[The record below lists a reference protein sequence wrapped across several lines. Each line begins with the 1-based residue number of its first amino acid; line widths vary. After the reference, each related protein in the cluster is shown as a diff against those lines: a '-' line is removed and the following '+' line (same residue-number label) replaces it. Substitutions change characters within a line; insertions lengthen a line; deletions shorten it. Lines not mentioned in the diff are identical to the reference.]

1 MALWKIIIY
10 THQVVAIME
19 DELINQ
25 RFEISL
31 QVLTPLS
38 IGAGAEYDWVKGVDF
53 VVKGGKLY
61 HLNLHKIEQAGINI
75 ENLTNAFA
83 QKDAESLLRYLG
95 NRLDSVTDA
104 VFNMPCNSDN
114 DIKAFLHNQ
123 FTGHPVVA
131 GSSLKGAIRS
141 VLFTYLRDKQR
152 YNDEVFGRMNDGTD
166 FMRFIRVSDF
176 EFEKT
181 DLVNTKIYNLHTD
194 NRHNWLGGWKH
205 NFRNG
210 TNTSFSPTGFNT
222 IYECLM
228 PSSEAQGSIMLSK
241 KLFELLTQHGPKQPC
256 FYKKKE
262 LFYHVGNDRYGKN
275 KISPIENL
283 FYQINLHTKDYLE
296 KELLFFTKFN
306 QGENCDRIIDSIKHL
321 TSQVK
326 TCIDNGDSCILK
338 MAAGTGFHS
347 ITGDWQYNDYS
358 NTRYWQKGK
367 DKGKKKYKS
376 RKIAIN
382 GKQFTLMG
390 FVKLSK

>member
-1 MALWKIIIY
+1 
-10 THQVVAIME
+10 ME

-61 HLNLHKIEQAGINI
+61 HLNLHKIEQAGINL

-83 QKDAESLLRYLG
+83 QKDSESLLRYIG

-152 YNDEVFGRMNDGTD
+152 CNDEVFGRLNDGTD

-194 NRHNWLGGWKH
+194 NRHNWQGGWKH

-228 PSSEAQGSIMLSK
+228 PSSEAQGSIMLSE
-241 KLFELLTQHGPKQPC
+241 KLFDLLTQHGPKQPC
-256 FYKKKE
+256 SEKKKE
-262 LFYHVGNDRYGKN
+262 LFSHDEYE
-275 KISPIENL
+275 PIENL
-283 FYQINLHTKDYLE
+283 FYQISDHTYSYLE
-296 KELLFFTKFN
+296 KEKAFFEKYS
-306 QGENCDRIIDSIKHL
+306 QGENANEIIKSI
-321 TSQVK
+321 
-326 TCIDNGDSCILK
+326 NGLLHATNDTIGDGRSCVLK
-338 MAAGTGFHS
+338 MSAGSGFHS
-347 ITGDWQYNDYS
+347 ITGDW
-358 NTRYWQKGK
+358 RYDNYDLGI
-367 DKGKKKYKS
+367 DERTHKKRYKS
-376 RKIAIN
+376 RKIAIRGN
-382 GKQFTLMG
+382 RFSLMG
-390 FVKLSK
+390 FVKLKLPEPTR